1 MSLFEVNAIL
11 YLAYIVLSLPS
22 EESELPKDVFAL
34 LFVGGFALGLMC
46 IILYISLKL
55 PVIMFILLTFSVA
68 DKVAKKLDL

>member
-11 YLAYIVLSLPS
+11 YLAYIVLSISS
-22 EESELPKDVFAL
+22 EETELPKDVFAL